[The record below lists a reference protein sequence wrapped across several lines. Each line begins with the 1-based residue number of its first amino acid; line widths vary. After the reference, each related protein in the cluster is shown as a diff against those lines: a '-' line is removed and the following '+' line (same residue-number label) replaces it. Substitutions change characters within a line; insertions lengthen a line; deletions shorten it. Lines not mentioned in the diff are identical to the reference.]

1 MLIEA
6 EGDRLVTIRAGSE
19 PPAGA
24 RRLPGLV
31 LPGLGNAHSHAFQ
44 RALRGRSETGLGD
57 FWTWRELMYSLAGA
71 LDPDLLFGLAR
82 AAYGEMALAG
92 YCAAGEFHYLHHGAG
107 GKPYSDPNAM
117 SEALIAAA
125 AAAGLRLTLLDACY
139 LQGGLDGRS
148 LEGVQLR
155 FGDGSAAAWA
165 ERLSRLRPRPGLR
178 VGAAIHSVRAVDPAG
193 MAEVVS
199 WAAAEEA
206 PLHAHVSEQP
216 AENRDS
222 LVATGLTP
230 AALLD
235 QAGALG
241 RRFTAVHATH
251 LSEADIA
258 LLGGT
263 RSTVCLCPT
272 TERDLADGV
281 GPAAALASAGSP
293 LCVGS
298 DSQAV
303 IDPFE
308 EARAIELDERLAGGK
323 RGRHRTEDL
332 LAALAQN
339 GMAALGW
346 DSGRLEPGRLADFV
360 HLGLDSVRLAGWK
373 PDDLPAQAVYA
384 ATGADVRDLVVGG
397 REIVADGRHLALG
410 DVAALLNEAVARAL
424 AALISA

>member
-1 MLIEA
+1 PEGLRQKVLIEA

-31 LPGLGNAHSHAFQ
+31 LPGLANAHSHAFQ

-82 AAYGEMALAG
+82 ATYAEMALAG
-92 YCAAGEFHYLHHGAG
+92 YCAAGEFHYLHHGPG

-117 SEALIAAA
+117 GEALIAAA
-125 AAAGLRLTLLDACY
+125 EAAGLRLTLLDACY
-139 LQGGLDGRS
+139 LRGGLDGRP

-165 ERLSRLRPRPGLR
+165 ERVSRLRPRPGLR

-263 RSTVCLCPT
+263 R
-272 TERDLADGV
+272 
-281 GPAAALASAGSP
+281 
-293 LCVGS
+293 
-298 DSQAV
+298 
-303 IDPFE
+303 
-308 EARAIELDERLAGGK
+308 
-323 RGRHRTEDL
+323 
-332 LAALAQN
+332 
-339 GMAALGW
+339 
-346 DSGRLEPGRLADFV
+346 ADFV
-360 HLGLDSVRLAGWK
+360 HRGLDSGRLAGWK

-424 AALISA
+424 AAVISA